1 MRMDSSEIVFPP
13 LGVTRERI
21 DSHRSIEALQ
31 TAHRTPRYGVT
42 LLELMVALGLLAM
55 LLLVAWSLFDNLQK
69 AEERS
74 EGLANRV
81 QVLRQIRT
89 WLAED
94 LDQLVFPI
102 NNPSDGMSSSG
113 DVHFVG
119 DSTGFMA
126 TISPSLDPLPFLQ
139 DAFESPTSNG
149 DSLAMQEP
157 KDETEFASVYDTDQ
171 DRQVRAARR
180 SPWALEKVS
189 IDYTLEPQPSGLQAM
204 GGLQNTAPVPTEDL
218 VYKLVRRERMPT
230 AVSQSPSTD
239 RGTTTAGANG
249 PQDSIPAADRQLT
262 IRDLYRQTDETLD
275 TRGPALREKSLEGI
289 QNAQFQYFSGTVWMS
304 DWDSRKQNGF
314 PVAVAV
320 QFDFPSRSQA
330 RKDKAQRKRE
340 ANDSNQAEV
349 NSDQAFGTID
359 TLLAQQPTAQ
369 TETQDNREYLIA
381 TSRTEVTIVV
391 ATHFRAPK
399 PAHEQSEQFGTGN
412 KPSDQRGS
420 VGRSP

>member
-1 MRMDSSEIVFPP
+1 MRMDSSEIGFHP

-21 DSHRSIEALQ
+21 DSHRSIESLQ
-31 TAHRTPRYGVT
+31 ISLRTPRHGVT

-102 NNPSDGMSSSG
+102 NNPGDGMSSSG

-119 DSTGFMA
+119 DTTGFVA

-139 DAFESPTSNG
+139 DAFESPASKG
-149 DSLAMQEP
+149 DSRAMPEP
-157 KDETEFASVYDTDQ
+157 QDETEFASVYDTDQ

-180 SPWALEKVS
+180 SPWALEKIS
-189 IDYTLEPQPSGLQAM
+189 IDYTLEPQTS
-204 GGLQNTAPVPTEDL
+204 GLQNTTPVPTEDL
-218 VYKLVRRERMPT
+218 DYKLVRRERLPT
-230 AVSQSPSTD
+230 SASRSSSPERGASTS
-239 RGTTTAGANG
+239 AANTL
-249 PQDSIPAADRQLT
+249 QNSIPAADRQLT

-289 QNAQFQYFSGTVWMS
+289 QNAQFQYFSGTAWVS

-330 RKDKAQRKRE
+330 RRDKAQRKVE
-340 ANDSNQAEV
+340 ANDSDQAEV
-349 NSDQAFGTID
+349 SSDQAFGTID

-369 TETQDNREYLIA
+369 AETRDNREYLIA
-381 TSRTEVTIVV
+381 TSSTEVTIVV

-399 PAHEQSEQFGTGN
+399 STREQSEQFGGGN
-412 KPSDQRGS
+412 KPSDPRGP
-420 VGRSP
+420 VRRSP